1 MLFSSV
7 EFIFGFLPVTVL
19 AVIVAGRL
27 AGRRAAM
34 LALLIAS
41 LVFYGWW
48 NPSFLI
54 LLLVSIG
61 ANYVIGNVLIQR
73 PSRRLLALVVAFN
86 LGLIAYF
93 KYAQFLLNI
102 ANDTIGAGWA
112 AGEIAL
118 PLAISFFT
126 FQQIAYQVD
135 VYQGKVADRSFL
147 SYALFVSFF
156 PQLIAGPIIHHR
168 EIVPQY
174 VRAPIFRLDLSNVW
188 VGLVIFII
196 GLYKKVVVADGISVY
211 ADVVF
216 LSTNAGPGFVDAWA
230 GTLAYTFQIYF
241 DFSGYSDMAIG
252 LARIFGIKLPL
263 NFHSPYKAASIIEFW
278 QHWHMTL
285 SRFLRDY
292 LYIPLGGNRKGP
304 QRRYLNVMVTMLLGG
319 LWHGAAW
326 TFVFWGGL
334 HGAFLAVNHGWRLLK
349 RSMGLGNSQP
359 APWSR
364 MASRCLTFL
373 AVVVGWVFFRAETFE
388 GAMSVLRGMA
398 GLNVGLTP
406 AAPLI
411 EPVAFLWLGILLLV
425 VWFAP
430 NTQEWM
436 ALHEPCLEDDE
447 HPLPASVERARAAAV
462 AGGFL
467 WRRRLIWLFPFAATM
482 AVLLGMVVSYRGAE
496 TADFIYMVF

>member
-1 MLFSSV
+1 VLFSSV

-19 AVIVAGRL
+19 AVMAAGAL
-27 AGRRAAM
+27 AGRRG
-34 LALLIAS
+34 ALLVLLVAS
-41 LVFYGWW
+41 LAFYGWW
-48 NPSFLI
+48 KPPYLI

-61 ANYVIGNVLIQR
+61 ANYAMGSILMR
-73 PSRRLLALVVAFN
+73 SPSRTLLALVVAFN

-102 ANDTIGAGWA
+102 ANDTTATGWTAGD
-112 AGEIAL
+112 IAL

-135 VYQGKVADRSFL
+135 VYQGKVTGRSFL
-147 SYALFVSFF
+147 NYSLFVSFF
-156 PQLIAGPIIHHR
+156 PQLIAGPIVHHR

-174 VRAPIFRLDLSNVW
+174 ERTTVFRLELSNVW

-196 GLYKKVVVADGISVY
+196 GLYKKVVIADGISVY
-211 ADVVF
+211 ADALF
-216 LSTNAGPGFVDAWA
+216 LASNVEPEFLDAWA

-292 LYIPLGGNRKGP
+292 LYIPLGGNQKGP
-304 QRRYLNVMVTMLLGG
+304 PRRYLNVMVTMLLGG

-334 HGAFLAVNHGWRLLK
+334 HGAFLAVNHGWRWIK
-349 RSMGLGNSQP
+349 QRMNWARAEPG
-359 APWSR
+359 PWTRPISR
-364 MASRCLTFL
+364 VFTFL
-373 AVVVGWVFFRAETFE
+373 AVIVGWVFFRAETFE
-388 GAMSVLRGMA
+388 SAISVLHGMA
-398 GLNVGLTP
+398 GLNGGLNP
-406 AAPLI
+406 AAPLV
-411 EPVAFLWLGILLLV
+411 EPAAFLWLGVLLLV

-436 ALHEPCLEDDE
+436 AAHDPCLEDDE
-447 HPLPASVERARAAAV
+447 HPLPASVEHARAAA
-462 AGGFL
+462 ASGFL
-467 WRRRLIWLFPFAATM
+467 WRRRVLWLVPFTATM
-482 AVLLGMVVSYRGAE
+482 AVLLGMIVVYRGAE